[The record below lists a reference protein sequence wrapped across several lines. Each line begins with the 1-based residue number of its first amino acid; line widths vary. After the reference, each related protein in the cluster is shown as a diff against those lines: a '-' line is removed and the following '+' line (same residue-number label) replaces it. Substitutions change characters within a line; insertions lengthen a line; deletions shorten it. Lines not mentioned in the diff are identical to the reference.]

1 MIRRS
6 FLAGCT
12 AIATLAAMPGAG
24 PAAAAADTVKVG
36 VLLPLS
42 GPFSQYGRQMQNGI
56 ALFLKQHG
64 TSVAGKT
71 VELVVKDD
79 GGIAPDRARR
89 AVQDLIVRD
98 KVDVLAGFTF
108 TASAMAAA
116 PMAKEARKAMIVMNA
131 SSSGITAASPYMIR
145 VGQTLPQI
153 TEPAG
158 RYAAEQGFRS
168 IYTVVADVTAGHD
181 AEAAFIRGVEAGGGK
196 VSGSLRVPAQ
206 NPDFAPFVQRIKDA
220 KPDAVFAWLPPGEAA
235 IGFIKEFDQRGLA
248 AQGITMLGTGDLT
261 DELTIMQTGDAGLGV
276 VTTGHYS
283 MAHPSAMNDEFVA
296 SYLADY
302 PDDKWPNF
310 LSVSA
315 YDGMAALY
323 LGLEKTGGDA
333 SGPALAGALAGASFE
348 SPRGPIRIDAA
359 TRDIVQTVYVR
370 KVERVGE
377 RLMNVE
383 IHEFPESRDAAATH

>member
-1 MIRRS
+1 MIRRH
-6 FLAGCT
+6 FLLAG
-12 AIATLAAMPGAG
+12 AAVAALAAG
-24 PAAAAADTVKVG
+24 PALAADTVKVG
-36 VLLPLS
+36 ILLPMS
-42 GPFSQYGRQMQNGI
+42 GPFSQYGKQMQNGI
-56 ALFLKQHG
+56 ELFLKSHG
-64 TSVAGKT
+64 DTVAGKQIRI
-71 VELVVKDD
+71 VIKDD

-89 AVQDLIVRD
+89 AAQDLIVRD

-116 PMAKEARKAMIVMNA
+116 PLAKEAEKAMIVMNA
-131 SSSGITAASPYMIR
+131 SSSGITAANPYMVR

-181 AEAAFIRGVEAGGGK
+181 AEAAFIRGVQAGGGT
-196 VSGSLRVPAQ
+196 VAGSLRVPAQ

-220 KPDAVFAWLPPGEAA
+220 KPDAAFAWLPPGEAA
-235 IGFIKEFDQRGLA
+235 INFIKEFDQRGLGA
-248 AQGITMLGTGDLT
+248 AGITMLGTGDLT
-261 DELTIMQTGDAGLGV
+261 DELTITQTGDAGLGV

-283 MAHPSAMNDEFVA
+283 MAHKSALNDAFVA
-296 SYLADY
+296 EYLADY
-302 PDDKWPNF
+302 PGEKWPNF

-323 LGLEKTGGDA
+323 RGLEKTGGDA
-333 SGPALAGALAGASFE
+333 TGPALAKALAGETIE
-348 SPRGPIRIDAA
+348 SPRGPITIDAE
-359 TRDIVQTVYVR
+359 TRDIVQTIYVR
-370 KVERVGE
+370 KVERVGD

-383 IHEFPESRDAAATH
+383 IHEFPESRDSAAAK

>member
-1 MIRRS
+1 MIRRH
-6 FLAGCT
+6 FLLAG
-12 AIATLAAMPGAG
+12 AAVAVLAAG
-24 PAAAAADTVKVG
+24 PALAADTVKVG
-36 VLLPLS
+36 ILLPMS
-42 GPFSQYGRQMQNGI
+42 GPFSQYGKQMQNGI
-56 ALFLKQHG
+56 DLFLKQHG
-64 TSVAGKT
+64 DSVAGKQIK
-71 VELVVKDD
+71 VIIKDD

-89 AVQDLIVRD
+89 AAQSLIVRD

-116 PMAKEARKAMIVMNA
+116 PLAKEAEKAMIVMNA
-131 SSSGITAASPYMIR
+131 SSSGITAANPYMVR

-158 RYAAEQGFRS
+158 RYTAEQGFRS

-181 AEAAFIRGVEAGGGK
+181 AEAAFIRGVEAGGGT
-196 VSGSLRVPAQ
+196 VAGSLRVPAQ

-220 KPDAVFAWLPPGEAA
+220 RPDAVFAWLPPGEAA
-235 IGFIKEFDQRGLA
+235 INFLKEFDQRGLGA
-248 AQGITMLGTGDLT
+248 AGITMLGTGDLT
-261 DELTIMQTGDAGLGV
+261 DELTITQTGDAGLGV

-283 MAHPSAMNDEFVA
+283 MAHKSALNDRFVA
-296 SYLADY
+296 EYLADY
-302 PDDKWPNF
+302 PGEKWPNF

-323 LGLEKTGGDA
+323 RGLEKTGGDA
-333 SGPALAGALAGASFE
+333 TGPALAKALAGETLE
-348 SPRGPIRIDAA
+348 SPRGPITIDPE

-370 KVERVGE
+370 KVERVGD

-383 IHEFPESRDAAATH
+383 IHEFPESRDSAAAK

>member
-1 MIRRS
+1 MTRRD
-6 FLAGCT
+6 FLLVG
-12 AIATLAAMPGAG
+12 AAMAALATG
-24 PAAAAADTVKVG
+24 PAFAADEIKLG
-36 VLLPLS
+36 ILLPMS
-42 GPFSQYGRQMQNGI
+42 GPFSQYGKQMENGI
-56 ALFLKQHG
+56 RLFIKRHG
-64 TSVAGKT
+64 DTVAGKQIRIII
-71 VELVVKDD
+71 KDD

-89 AVQDLIVRD
+89 ATQDLIVRD

-116 PMAKEARKAMIVMNA
+116 PLAKEAQKAMIVMNA

-158 RYAAEQGFRS
+158 RYAAQQGFKS

-181 AEAAFIRGVEAGGGK
+181 AEAAFTRGVEAGGAK

-220 KPDAVFAWLPPGEAA
+220 RPDAVFAWLPPGEAA
-235 IGFIKEFDQRGLA
+235 INFIKEFNQRGLA
-248 AQGITMLGTGDLT
+248 AEGIVMLGTGDLT
-261 DELTIMQTGDAGLGV
+261 DELTIEQAGDAGLGV

-283 MAHPSAMNDEFVA
+283 MAHPSEMNKAFVA
-296 SYLADY
+296 EYLADY
-302 PDDKWPNF
+302 PNDKWPNF

-323 LGLEKTGGDA
+323 RGLEKTGGDA
-333 SGPALAGALAGASFE
+333 TGPALAAALAGETLE
-348 SPRGPIRIDAA
+348 SPRGPITIDAE

-370 KVERVGE
+370 KVTRADG

-383 IHEFPESRDAAATH
+383 IHEFPESRDLAAAK

>member
-12 AIATLAAMPGAG
+12 AIATLAATLSAG
-24 PAAAAADTVKVG
+24 PAAAAVGTVKVG

-56 ALFLKQHG
+56 ALFMKQHG
-64 TSVAGKT
+64 DTVAGKT
-71 VELVVKDD
+71 IQLVVRDD

-98 KVDVLAGFTF
+98 KVDVLVGFTF

-116 PMAKEARKAMIVMNA
+116 PMAKEAQKAMIVMNA

-158 RYAAEQGFRS
+158 RYAVQQGFKS

-181 AEAAFIRGVEAGGGK
+181 AEAAFTRGVEAGGGK
-196 VSGSLRVPAQ
+196 IAGSLRVPAQ

-283 MAHPSAMNDEFVA
+283 MAHPSAMNAEFVA

-333 SGPALAGALAGASFE
+333 SGPALAQALAGASFE
-348 SPRGPIRIDAA
+348 SPRGPIGIDAA

-370 KVERVGE
+370 KVGRVGDK
-377 RLMNVE
+377 LMNVE
-383 IHEFPESRDAAATH
+383 IHDFPESRDTAAAH

>member
-1 MIRRS
+1 MIRRH
-6 FLAGCT
+6 FLLAG
-12 AIATLAAMPGAG
+12 AAVAALAAG
-24 PAAAAADTVKVG
+24 PALAADTVKVG
-36 VLLPLS
+36 ILLPMS
-42 GPFSQYGRQMQNGI
+42 GPFSQYGKQMQNGI
-56 ALFLKQHG
+56 ELFLKSHG
-64 TSVAGKT
+64 DTVAGKQIRI
-71 VELVVKDD
+71 VIKDD

-89 AVQDLIVRD
+89 AAQDLIVRD

-116 PMAKEARKAMIVMNA
+116 PLAKEAEKAMIVMNA
-131 SSSGITAASPYMIR
+131 SSSGITAANPYMVR

-181 AEAAFIRGVEAGGGK
+181 AEAAFIRGVQAGGGT
-196 VSGSLRVPAQ
+196 VAGSLRVPAQ

-220 KPDAVFAWLPPGEAA
+220 RPDAVFAWLPPGEAA
-235 IGFIKEFDQRGLA
+235 INFIKEFDQRGLGA
-248 AQGITMLGTGDLT
+248 AGITMLGTGDLT
-261 DELTIMQTGDAGLGV
+261 DELTITQTGDAGLGV

-283 MAHPSAMNDEFVA
+283 MAHKSALNDAFVA
-296 SYLADY
+296 EYLADY
-302 PDDKWPNF
+302 PGEKWPNF

-323 LGLEKTGGDA
+323 RGLEKTGGDA
-333 SGPALAGALAGASFE
+333 TGPALAKALAGETIE
-348 SPRGPIRIDAA
+348 SPRGPITIDAE
-359 TRDIVQTVYVR
+359 TRDIVQTIYVR
-370 KVERVGE
+370 KVERVGD

-383 IHEFPESRDAAATH
+383 IHEFPESRDSAAAK